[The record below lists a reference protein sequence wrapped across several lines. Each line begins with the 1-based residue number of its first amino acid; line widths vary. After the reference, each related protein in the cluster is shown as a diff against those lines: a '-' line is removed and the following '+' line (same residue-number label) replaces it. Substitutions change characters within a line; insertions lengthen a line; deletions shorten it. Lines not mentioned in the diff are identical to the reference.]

1 MWGKCKK
8 RLALLLDYSPPRVR
22 EYVLV
27 HFCHRLPTVQCG
39 HFRNIAQN
47 YQTCLSSR
55 RPGLQRCLV
64 INLNIRGFPCVLRNT
79 AIKSARERPNGKTI
93 RKRSANPRKTQYLQS
108 ASRILLK
115 SASFKMT
122 RNWRDP
128 QGSTARL
135 IRGLCPRFQS
145 IHPD

>member
-1 MWGKCKK
+1 MWGKCKTC
-8 RLALLLDYSPPRVR
+8 LALLLDYRPPRVR

-55 RPGLQRCLV
+55 RPGLQRCFV
-64 INLNIRGFPCVLRNT
+64 INLNIRGLPCVLRNT

-93 RKRSANPRKTQYLQS
+93 RKRSANPRNLKNLQS
-108 ASRILLK
+108 ASRILLARK
-115 SASFKMT
+115 IRFAP
-122 RNWRDP
+122 NDP
-128 QGSTARL
+128 QLAQSTRL
-135 IRGLCPRFQS
+135 YGKADP
-145 IHPD
+145 